1 MVVVGYGWWRDDL
14 GMGEGRWVEVRVVGS
29 ELDGEE
35 VEKAVRQLRKELA
48 EQEFMTQAVTAEAPG
63 SAKGDGAAV
72 GLAVALVGAGGMV
85 PALIAVLK
93 DWICR
98 RHGPGTVKLTLGE
111 DSIELDKP
119 TFKEREQLLEA
130 FLARR

>member
-1 MVVVGYGWWRDDL
+1 
-14 GMGEGRWVEVRVVGS
+14 MGAALDEEG
-29 ELDGEE
+29 

-48 EQEFMTQAVTAEAPG
+48 EQEFMTQAVVEEAPG
-63 SAKGDGAAV
+63 GAKGD
-72 GLAVALVGAGGMV
+72 GLAVALVGAGGRV

-98 RHGPGTVKLTLGE
+98 RHSPGTIKLTLG
-111 DSIELDKP
+111 DRSIEVDKP

-130 FLARR
+130 FLGKQEP